1 MHHGN
6 AAVQCIQ
13 RGGDS
18 HLFPLVFNF
27 ALVHL
32 VNAKHAFHQCGLT
45 GAVFTHQR
53 HDLTGAKLQLGVI
66 QRFDAGEGLD
76 HAFHYQTVF

>member
-1 MHHGN
+1 MVTFF
-6 AAVQCIQ
+6 A
-13 RGGDS
+13 
-18 HLFPLVFNF
+18 LVFNF

-32 VNAKHAFHQCGLT
+32 VNAEHAFHQCGLT

-66 QRFDAGEGLD
+66 QRFDAGEGLTTPFITRRYSD
-76 HAFHYQTVF
+76 IPQSLLVVQTKAP